1 MILSIEFSDSID
13 SMSST
18 EFYSGV
24 LMPGIVNAHTH
35 LELSYMRGGIAQGCG
50 FAQFA
55 SQVGQLRS
63 TLGGDSVTV
72 QRAMVQGDIEMYNC
86 GVVAA
91 CDVANSSDALRV
103 KKSSSI
109 HYHTFVEVVGL
120 SLDQDSSLPPLQGEN
135 SSLTPHSTYSVQD
148 SVLRR
153 IVDDSGDA
161 PLSIHFMESPC
172 ERAFYRG
179 EGDIYEL
186 FCRKMGRS
194 VDFLEHGSPA
204 RRLTAMIPPHR
215 KVLLVHNTCVEQ
227 EDIDTIMSHFTTPP
241 TWVLSPR
248 SNHYITGLT
257 PPVELLRHNGLS
269 IAIGTDSLASNYSL
283 NPLEELTMMEDI
295 PLAERLS
302 WITKGGAEAM
312 ALDHLGEIEVGRR
325 CGLNILSGIDY
336 QHWQLTP
343 QSRVTRIL

>member
-1 MILSIEFSDSID
+1 
-13 SMSST
+13 MSST

-50 FAQFA
+50 FATFA
-55 SQVGQLRS
+55 SQVGRLRS
-63 TLGGDSVTV
+63 TLGGDSAAV
-72 QRAMVQGDIEMYNC
+72 QRAMVQGDIDMLNS
-86 GVVAA
+86 GVVAV
-91 CDVANSSDALRV
+91 CDVANSADAAHV
-103 KKSSSI
+103 KQRSSI

-120 SLDQDSSLPPLQGEN
+120 SLNQESPLPPLQGED
-135 SSLTPHSTYSVQD
+135 SSLTPHSTYSLQD

-153 IVDDSGDA
+153 IIDESSDT

-179 EGDIYEL
+179 EGDIYEI
-186 FCRKMGRS
+186 FCRKMGRT

-204 RRLTAMIPPHR
+204 RRLTALIPPHR
-215 KVLLVHNTCVEQ
+215 KVILVHNTSITQ
-227 EDIDTIMSHFTTPP
+227 EDIDIIMSHFTTPP
-241 TWVLSPR
+241 SWVLSPR
-248 SNHYITGLT
+248 SNQYITGLT
-257 PPVELLRHNGLS
+257 PPVELLRRNGLS
-269 IAIGTDSLASNYSL
+269 IAIGTDSLASNSSL
-283 NPLEELTMMEDI
+283 NPLDEVALFEEV

-312 ALDHLGEIEVGRR
+312 GLDHLGQIEVGRR

-336 QHWQLTP
+336 QQWQLTP